1 MCSLRPIELSQIL
14 VLVTRKTLRRA
25 FYVEFFFFFLALFF
39 HYRTQASNMFKSSW
53 FNMNE
58 IFDLDLMA

>member
-25 FYVEFFFFFLALFF
+25 FYVEFFFFLALFF